1 MDAHT
6 EESSWRTQQEACRPQ
21 AREREASFEANTSGA
36 LVLDLWL
43 VDCEKNKCALLTL
56 LNVVVVA
63 LADGYINYLL

>member
-1 MDAHT
+1 MEDPARSLPST
-6 EESSWRTQQEACRPQ
+6 SQ
-21 AREREASFEANTSGA
+21 REREASFEANTSGA